1 MSEQLLNALAE
12 LNAGVTRDRL
22 EVALK
27 EVAIGV
33 ANAEKNG
40 EVTLKIKIMP
50 QKGTNG
56 QVNIDATVAFKK
68 PNAKGFTAEE
78 RTDSTPMFVSKFG
91 LSALP
96 DQPGLNFDK
105 SDKVSAIK

>member
-1 MSEQLLNALAE
+1 MSQQILNALAE
-12 LNAGVTRDRL
+12 INAGVTRERL

-40 EVTLKIKIMP
+40 EVTLKFKIMP
-50 QKGTNG
+50 QKNTSG
-56 QVNIDATVAFKK
+56 QVNIDATVSFTK
-68 PNAKGFTAEE
+68 PNLKGSTSEV

-96 DQPGLNFDK
+96 EQPGLDFDK